1 MKKVK
6 VLYFGVNGKT
16 LGFQTTNLKENN
28 SSDTL
33 KLEGDNILDSYA
45 QYLQNILKEE
55 NESTLFTIYKNDKKT
70 KNIKLSEV
78 ISFCVKDEHLHTSK
92 EYYIRNEKEI

>member
-55 NESTLFTIYKNDKKT
+55 NESTLFTIYKN
-70 KNIKLSEV
+70 IKLSEV